1 MKKRKIKEII
11 YTAASFVGGAALFG
25 ISMNMFLAPG
35 NVVMGGAT
43 GIATTVNYL
52 FDSIPIGIL
61 ILAINIPLLALN
73 LHRLGVLETLKTLA
87 GIVVSSIA
95 IDLMTFLPVTLDD
108 PLLCA
113 VLGGVTMGAGAG
125 LMLTRGF
132 STGGSDLA
140 AMMLQKRIKSMTT
153 GRILLIIDAVIV
165 ISSAFVMRNYETV
178 IYSAVSIFSYST
190 ALDAVMNGSDR
201 EKLALIISDKYEK
214 IADEVVSQLDR
225 GVTVFHAGG
234 WYSKEEKEVLMCVVK
249 RQEVYILKN
258 LVEKLDP
265 AAFMIMADAT
275 EVLGEGFK
283 SISGEKKREKTKLFG
298 KKKGEKSDN
307 G

>member
-1 MKKRKIKEII
+1 MKKRKIGEII
-11 YTAASFVGGAALFG
+11 YSAASFVGGAALFG

-35 NVVMGGAT
+35 DVVMGGAT
-43 GIATTVNYL
+43 GIATTVNYI

-61 ILAINIPLLALN
+61 ILVINIPLLALN

-87 GIVVSSIA
+87 GIVVSSAA
-95 IDLMTFLPVTLDD
+95 IDLMTFLPVTLND

-125 LMLTRGF
+125 LMLSRGF

-190 ALDAVMNGSDR
+190 ALDAVMNGSER
-201 EKLALIISDKYEK
+201 EKLALIISDKYGE
-214 IADEVVSQLDR
+214 IADEVSAQLDR
-225 GVTVFHAGG
+225 GVTVVHAGG
-234 WYSKEEKEVLMCVVK
+234 WYSKEDKEVLMCVVK
-249 RQEVYILKN
+249 RREGYILKN
-258 LVEKLDP
+258 LVEKIDP
-265 AAFMIMADAT
+265 DAFMVMADAT

-283 SISGEKKREKTKLFG
+283 SIGG
-298 KKKGEKSDN
+298 DDKGEKRKLFKRKKRKKR
-307 G
+307 